1 MRVMVVGATGT
12 IGRAIVEALHGRHEV
27 IEASHTKA
35 SERVDLQDPASIRDL
50 YRRVGQLDA
59 VVSAAGEAAFKPFSE
74 LTDTDYDLSLRNKLM
89 GQVNLTRY
97 GVANVRD
104 RGAFILTSGILA
116 QSPSPESAAVSLVN
130 AGIEGFVRAAALG
143 LPRGIRINA
152 VSPEWVSETLAEM
165 GQNPANGMPA
175 RDVARVYVDTLQS
188 ARSGEVVPAVR

>member
-1 MRVMVVGATGT
+1 
-12 IGRAIVEALHGRHEV
+12 
-27 IEASHTKA
+27 
-35 SERVDLQDPASIRDL
+35 
-50 YRRVGQLDA
+50 
-59 VVSAAGEAAFKPFSE
+59 
-74 LTDTDYDLSLRNKLM
+74 M